1 MGRTP
6 AMMGAPQVPPS
17 MVGTMPVMP
26 QTAPSAPLGQMPQLS
41 APPVDPMMDRVMPAA
56 TPRDIFQSVD
66 PSQFLMTPQQ
76 ESDRQSKQQQVM
88 IAQILSNQAG
98 NAANFFKPGAY
109 DMGAQAK
116 VFDGLN
122 RMTDEPIA
130 ALGRKQNATQQAEV
144 IEQRRLANDS
154 VRAKMDPNS
163 DISKG
168 LRSRVIEEARARA
181 KMVPSMAEVLEA
193 KAASYER
200 GQQTGV
206 DAEAELKSLKSLFGD
221 AMKNDYNQAV
231 AGNQA
236 ASIEQR
242 REESLASNSER
253 AADRDLRKE
262 QHYNQMALKKA
273 ELEIE
278 RIKAAGAGDKLHAMI
293 NKPQEKLN
301 EEIENLEY
309 AVSAMGDLASLK
321 KQVNTGFAMDKV
333 SKLGAAFDLTSDERN
348 RLNALVAKI
357 FNTTVKQLAG
367 AAVSDAEWTRIS
379 PQIPQ
384 TNDDDNVF
392 LAKLANATT
401 ETRRMLAHRKDQYQ
415 RIAGGG
421 TIDQSNTAKRSTG
434 QRQVTAPTATADA
447 AKAERARQVLANPNA
462 TPAARAGAQ
471 KYLDDHGAK

>member
-1 MGRTP
+1 M
-6 AMMGAPQVPPS
+6 A
-17 MVGTMPVMP
+17 
-26 QTAPSAPLGQMPQLS
+26 LS
-41 APPVDPMMDRVMPAA
+41 QMPAA

-76 ESDRQSKQQQVM
+76 ESERQSKQQQVM
-88 IAQILSNQAG
+88 IANILSNQAG
-98 NAANFFKPGAY
+98 NAANFFKPGSY

-144 IEQRRLANDS
+144 IEQRRLANEG
-154 VRAKMDPNS
+154 VRAKSDPAS
-163 DISKG
+163 DVSKG
-168 LRSRVIEEARARA
+168 LRLQVAEMARNQAD
-181 KMVPSMAEVLEA
+181 MVRKTSPDL
-193 KAASYER
+193 AAQLDSVATSYKN
-200 GQQTGV
+200 GQQSGV
-206 DAEAELKSLKSLFGD
+206 DAEARIKSLKSLFGE
-221 AMKNDYNQAV
+221 AIQLGRNEAI

-242 REESLASNSER
+242 REEASMSNAER

-262 QHYNQMALKKA
+262 QHYNQMAIKKA